1 MGCTNAF
8 YEMEEI
14 DEAHSGDVV
23 AIFLCLTIKQSYEQF
38 EYIF

>member
-23 AIFLCLTIKQSYEQF
+23 CVFLCLTIKRSYEQF
-38 EYIF
+38 E